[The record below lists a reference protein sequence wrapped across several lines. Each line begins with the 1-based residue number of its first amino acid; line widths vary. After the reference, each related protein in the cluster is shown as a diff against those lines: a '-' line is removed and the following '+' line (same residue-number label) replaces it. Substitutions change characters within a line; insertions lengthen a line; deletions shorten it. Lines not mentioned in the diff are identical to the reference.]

1 MNNKINRK
9 NFFQRAFAGVATMI
23 GVSKLNAGIEA
34 VEKPEKLLFAPMYGN
49 NEKFFTVEDTVKGVR
64 SGKIYLYR
72 PMDAKVEVIYE
83 EKQPRKTNFNI

>member
-9 NFFQRAFAGVATMI
+9 SFFQRSLAGIAAVF
-23 GVSKLNAGIEA
+23 GVSKLNAGIA
-34 VEKPEKLLFAPMYGN
+34 TVEKPEKLLFAPIHGG

-83 EKQPRKTNFNI
+83 EKQPRKTDFNI